1 MKGGSR
7 RQALTRRPRCRPA
20 LALPTISGICHPTL
34 ALPTI
39 IGICHPALA
48 LPGIIGAHAPEATQ
62 RWHCQRLLARTP
74 PMPPPAAHRSGQIHD
89 RGRIW
94 IVLGMTFARHFP
106 TSHVRSSASSEGAG
120 SSKSKYFGLPGRL
133 LNLGIT
139 FRCGEL
145 SSSLVYVN
153 YHYLA
158 DTWIATF
165 SRHVIRDLCDAD
177 EDFRCAVYRNTT
189 ALMRDLCRT
198 AALFRSNYLHFG
210 VRHLAQMLVGAGVF
224 RRRHIRGLRTSIRLL
239 DDVLCGPLLSKFTQ
253 CIE

>member
-1 MKGGSR
+1 
-7 RQALTRRPRCRPA
+7 
-20 LALPTISGICHPTL
+20 
-34 ALPTI
+34 
-39 IGICHPALA
+39 
-48 LPGIIGAHAPEATQ
+48 
-62 RWHCQRLLARTP
+62 
-74 PMPPPAAHRSGQIHD
+74 
-89 RGRIW
+89 
-94 IVLGMTFARHFP
+94 MTFARHFP

-120 SSKSKYFGLPGRL
+120 FSKSKYFGLPGRL

-145 SSSLVYVN
+145 SSSLVYVS

-158 DTWIATF
+158 DTWVATF
-165 SRHVIRDLCDAD
+165 SRHVIRELCDAD

-198 AALFRSNYLHFG
+198 TALLRSNYLHFG

>member
-1 MKGGSR
+1 
-7 RQALTRRPRCRPA
+7 
-20 LALPTISGICHPTL
+20 
-34 ALPTI
+34 
-39 IGICHPALA
+39 
-48 LPGIIGAHAPEATQ
+48 
-62 RWHCQRLLARTP
+62 
-74 PMPPPAAHRSGQIHD
+74 
-89 RGRIW
+89 
-94 IVLGMTFARHFP
+94 MTFARHFP
-106 TSHVRSSASSEGAG
+106 TSHVRSPASSEGAG

-158 DTWIATF
+158 DTWVATF
-165 SRHVIRDLCDAD
+165 SRHVTRDLCDAD

-198 AALFRSNYLHFG
+198 TALFRSNYLHFG

-239 DDVLCGPLLSKFTQ
+239 DDVLCGPLLSEFTQ